1 MKKKYLFLIIGTML
15 TLALLCITFLI
26 KDREK
31 TMQIDIAD
39 VEKIECSSLRHT
51 IGEYADKN
59 DMIALISFLNS
70 FVLTKRYEIVD
81 CQRPSIE
88 IIIYYKDGSAEHLE
102 YRYTSIVYR
111 GKGYEIDINKTS
123 ELDRLLF
130 QN

>member
-1 MKKKYLFLIIGTML
+1 
-15 TLALLCITFLI
+15 
-26 KDREK
+26 
-31 TMQIDIAD
+31 MQIDIAD
-39 VEKIECSSLRHT
+39 VENIKCSSLGHT
-51 IGEYADKN
+51 ISEYADKN
-59 DMIALISFLNS
+59 DMTALISFLNS

-111 GKGYEIDINKTS
+111 GRGYEIDINKTS